1 MSSSLRDEDYIKFLQ
16 DQVRR
21 LNAVLEEYQ
30 KKYLPVKEPE
40 IKGTEP
46 LPPWITNASIL
57 SPLLAEYDNN
67 IKTSQEQVLFL
78 KEELSSLK
86 QKTDHV
92 VQENTRLH
100 EELRRSIEAQMEI
113 VRQGE
118 GSGVDKEV
126 MGNMQH
132 QLQLLSQERDSYV
145 ELWQNA
151 CSELEKLQ
159 EIEREKDGDLKA
171 RSRGM
176 ASLQNDLHKARQFAE
191 ELQSVNRKLK
201 MEHEKFLATAQ
212 TQDQEIDQV
221 RSDLRRCKAELKS
234 SKSQNEEL
242 RRTLEIMEG
251 QIRARDRERGDGV
264 SREQSVDTR
273 VEQLQTGLIELE
285 SRLSATLKEVG
296 RLRSEKAELE
306 ERLEVL
312 QKRSSEQ
319 EQREFEAISH
329 VRDSVQMVENAIL
342 ERDQALVR
350 EQQKTQEVS
359 RLQEVINKVLRE
371 AGKRTREEVDSVRNQ
386 CNKNIQKLMEEM
398 HFLEMSRFRHDME
411 KSPARPR
418 DKAWIFEYYPEGAE
432 KQAQLERSLREKSAV
447 EKELEK
453 LYQEGPSEIARTGM
467 TFEELQKR
475 TGHAERTRDEALRRV
490 DSLNSTLKKIENK
503 HEQEKS
509 QGASEIGEL
518 RRRIKQLE
526 EENEE
531 ISDNRLQLIDEID
544 KQKRELLSAT
554 QAKEAAE
561 HQCITE
567 VASLK
572 QQHELREREFESRLR
587 NVEEMN
593 RQSVN
598 ELREMLNGQQ
608 KLGAHDF
615 LFALFDLL
623 WWKEESKAVTQKF
636 EQTVNEL
643 RQEINKQKKRNDDLN
658 SLVNEERQKREQL
671 DSKVSASKLAQEKL
685 QSMVVDAE
693 TRADAASSQ
702 VTTLLNRERQLLQE
716 RKLLNREFER
726 LKLEKSRPGSN
737 RIREPP
743 QRLSDLLSTA
753 NAGSS
758 FHEPAVR
765 LDLMS
770 PREDGGYSRE
780 LDGIGSRT
788 AFNGI
793 SRDRVIF

>member
-398 HFLEMSRFRHDME
+398 HFLEM
-411 KSPARPR
+411 
-418 DKAWIFEYYPEGAE
+418 EGAE

-608 KLGAHDF
+608 KLGAQ
-615 LFALFDLL
+615 
-623 WWKEESKAVTQKF
+623 WKEESKAVTQKF

>member
-1 MSSSLRDEDYIKFLQ
+1 MYSSDLDLRVAMSSTVRDEDYIKFLQ

-40 IKGTEP
+40 VKGKEP
-46 LPPWITNASIL
+46 LPPWITNSSIL
-57 SPLLAEYDNN
+57 SPLLVEYDNN
-67 IKTSQEQVLFL
+67 IKSSQEQALFL

-100 EELRRSIEAQMEI
+100 EELRRSIEAQMD
-113 VRQGE
+113 VMRQGE
-118 GSGVDKEV
+118 GSGVEKEV
-126 MGNMQH
+126 MENMRH

-145 ELWQNA
+145 DLWQNA
-151 CSELEKLQ
+151 CNELEKLQ
-159 EIEREKDGDLKA
+159 EIEREKDGELKGRTRA
-171 RSRGM
+171 M
-176 ASLQNDLHKARQFAE
+176 TSLQNDLHKARQFAD
-191 ELQSVNRKLK
+191 ELQSINKKLR
-201 MEHEKFLATAQ
+201 MEHEKFLGTAQ
-212 TQDQEIDQV
+212 TQDQEIDEV
-221 RSDLRRCKAELKS
+221 RNELRRCKAELKNS
-234 SKSQNEEL
+234 RAQNEEL

-251 QIRARDRERGDGV
+251 QIRVRDRERERGNEGNKDLP
-264 SREQSVDTR
+264 EVDTR
-273 VEQLQTGLIELE
+273 MEQLQTTLIALE
-285 SRLSATLKEVG
+285 SRLSGTLKEVG
-296 RLRSEKAELE
+296 RLRSEKTELE

-312 QKRSSEQ
+312 QKRSSDQ
-319 EQREFEAISH
+319 EQREFEAIAH

-350 EQQKTQEVS
+350 EQQKTQEVG
-359 RLQEVINKVLRE
+359 RLQEVINKILRE
-371 AGKRTREEVDSVRNQ
+371 AGKRTRQEVDSVRNQ

-398 HFLEMSRFRHDME
+398 HFLEL
-411 KSPARPR
+411 
-418 DKAWIFEYYPEGAE
+418 EGAE
-432 KQAQLERSLREKSAV
+432 KQAQLERSLREKTAV

-453 LYQEGPSEIARTGM
+453 LYQEGPSEIARAGM

-475 TGHAERTRDEALRRV
+475 TGLAERTRDEALRRV
-490 DSLNSTLKKIENK
+490 DSLNSTLRKIETK

-509 QGASEIGEL
+509 QGVSEIGEL
-518 RRRIKQLE
+518 KRRMKQLE

-544 KQKRELLSAT
+544 KQKRELLQAK
-554 QAKEAAE
+554 QAKETAE
-561 HQCITE
+561 HQCTLE
-567 VASLK
+567 VSSLN
-572 QQHELREREFESRLR
+572 QRLEQREREFESRLR

-608 KLGAHDF
+608 KLGAQ
-615 LFALFDLL
+615 
-623 WWKEESKAVTQKF
+623 WKEESRAVTQKF

-643 RQEINKQKKRNDDLN
+643 RQEINKQKRRNDELN
-658 SLVNEERQKREQL
+658 GQLNEERQAREEL
-671 DSKVSASKLAQEKL
+671 ESKLSSSKLSHEKL

-726 LKLEKSRPGSN
+726 LKLEKSRPGYN

-753 NAGSS
+753 NTGTSA
-758 FHEPAVR
+758 HEPAVR

-770 PREDGGYSRE
+770 PRDDGYLRE

-788 AFNGI
+788 SYNGI
-793 SRDRVIF
+793 SRDRVIL

>member
-21 LNAVLEEYQ
+21 LNGVLEEYQ

-40 IKGTEP
+40 VKGSEP
-46 LPPWITNASIL
+46 LPPWITNSSIL

-67 IKTSQEQVLFL
+67 IQTSQEQVLFL

-118 GSGVDKEV
+118 GSGVEKEV
-126 MGNMQH
+126 MENMRH

-151 CSELEKLQ
+151 CSELEKIQ

-171 RSRGM
+171 TSRGM

-191 ELQSVNRKLK
+191 ELQSVNRKLR
-201 MEHEKFLATAQ
+201 MEHEKFLTTAQ
-212 TQDQEIDQV
+212 TQDQEIDEV
-221 RSDLRRCKAELKS
+221 RSDFEENIRSKFYTERFNILLFLFCGRRCKTELKS
-234 SKSQNEEL
+234 SKAQNEEL

-251 QIRARDRERGDGV
+251 QIRARDRERGDGINK
-264 SREQSVDTR
+264 EQSVDDTR
-273 VEQLQTGLIELE
+273 VEQQQTALLQLE
-285 SRLSATLKEVG
+285 SRLAATLKEVG
-296 RLRSEKAELE
+296 RLRSDKTELE

-312 QKRSSEQ
+312 QKRSCEQ

-359 RLQEVINKVLRE
+359 RLQEVINRILRE

-398 HFLEMSRFRHDME
+398 HFLEM
-411 KSPARPR
+411 
-418 DKAWIFEYYPEGAE
+418 EGAE

-467 TFEELQKR
+467 TFDELQKR
-475 TGHAERTRDEALRRV
+475 TGQAERTRDEALRRV
-490 DSLNSTLKKIENK
+490 DSLNSTLKKMETK
-503 HEQEKS
+503 HEQDRC
-509 QGASEIGEL
+509 QGASESGEL

-531 ISDNRLQLIDEID
+531 MSDNRLELIDEID
-544 KQKRELLSAT
+544 KRKRELLSSK

-608 KLGAHDF
+608 KLGSQ
-615 LFALFDLL
+615 
-623 WWKEESKAVTQKF
+623 WKEESKAVTHKF

-643 RQEINKQKKRNDDLN
+643 RQEINKQKRRNDELN
-658 SLVNEERQKREQL
+658 SQVNEERQKREQL
-671 DSKVSASKLAQEKL
+671 ESKLSSTKLSQEKL
-685 QSMVVDAE
+685 QSMVVDSE

-716 RKLLNREFER
+716 RKLLNREFEK
-726 LKLEKSRPGSN
+726 LKLEKSRPAGSN
-737 RIREPP
+737 RIWEPP
-743 QRLSDLLSTA
+743 QRLSDLLNTA
-753 NAGSS
+753 NTGASI
-758 FHEPAVR
+758 HEPAVR

-770 PREDGGYSRE
+770 PRDDGGYSRE
-780 LDGIGSRT
+780 LDGIGSRMIQ
-788 AFNGI
+788 FNGI
-793 SRDRVIF
+793 SRDRVIL

>member
-21 LNAVLEEYQ
+21 LNAVLDEYQ
-30 KKYLPVKEPE
+30 KKYLPVKEPDV
-40 IKGTEP
+40 KGTEP
-46 LPPWITNASIL
+46 LPPWITNSSIL

-67 IKTSQEQVLFL
+67 IRVSQEQVSFL

-100 EELRRSIEAQMEI
+100 EELRRSIEAQMDI
-113 VRQGE
+113 VRHGE
-118 GSGVDKEV
+118 GSGVEKEV

-176 ASLQNDLHKARQFAE
+176 AGLQNDLHKARQFAE
-191 ELQSVNRKLK
+191 ELQAVNRKLR
-201 MEHEKFLATAQ
+201 MEHEKFLTTAQ

-234 SKSQNEEL
+234 CKAQNEEL
-242 RRTLEIMEG
+242 RKTLEIMEG
-251 QIRARDRERGDGV
+251 QIRARDRERGDEV
-264 SREQSVDTR
+264 NKEQSVNTR
-273 VEQLQTGLIELE
+273 VEQLQTALIELE
-285 SRLSATLKEVG
+285 SRLSATVKEVG

-312 QKRSSEQ
+312 QKRSAEQ

-329 VRDSVQMVENAIL
+329 VKDSVQMVENAIL

-359 RLQEVINKVLRE
+359 RLQEVINKILRE

-398 HFLEMSRFRHDME
+398 HFLEM
-411 KSPARPR
+411 
-418 DKAWIFEYYPEGAE
+418 EGAE
-432 KQAQLERSLREKSAV
+432 KQAQLERSLREKAAV

-467 TFEELQKR
+467 TFDELQRR
-475 TGHAERTRDEALRRV
+475 TGQAERTRDEALRRV
-490 DSLNSTLKKIENK
+490 DSLNSTLKKIETK

-509 QGASEIGEL
+509 QGVSEISEL

-531 ISDNRLQLIDEID
+531 MSDNRLQLIDEID
-544 KQKRELLSAT
+544 KQKRELLSAR

-561 HQCITE
+561 HQCITQ
-567 VASLK
+567 VASLE
-572 QQHELREREFESRLR
+572 QQHELRERDFESRLR
-587 NVEEMN
+587 NIEEMN

-608 KLGAHDF
+608 KLGAQ
-615 LFALFDLL
+615 
-623 WWKEESKAVTQKF
+623 WKEESKAVTQKF

-643 RQEINKQKKRNDDLN
+643 RQEINKQKRRNDEL
-658 SLVNEERQKREQL
+658 SSHVTEERQKREQL
-671 DSKVSASKLAQEKL
+671 ESKLSSSKLSQEKL

-726 LKLEKSRPGSN
+726 LKLEKSRPGFN

-753 NAGSS
+753 NAGASI
-758 FHEPAVR
+758 HEPAVR

-770 PREDGGYSRE
+770 PREDGGFSRE
-780 LDGIGSRT
+780 LDGIGSRRT
-788 AFNGI
+788 FDGT
-793 SRDRVIF
+793 SRDRVIL

>member
-1 MSSSLRDEDYIKFLQ
+1 MNSSLRDEDYIKFLQ

-30 KKYLPVKEPE
+30 KKYLPVKEPDV
-40 IKGTEP
+40 KGTEP
-46 LPPWITNASIL
+46 LPPWITNSSIL

-67 IKTSQEQVLFL
+67 IRVSQEQVSFL

-100 EELRRSIEAQMEI
+100 EELRRSIEAQMDI

-118 GSGVDKEV
+118 GSGVEKEV

-171 RSRGM
+171 RSRTM

-191 ELQSVNRKLK
+191 ELQSVNRKLR
-201 MEHEKFLATAQ
+201 MEQEEFLTTAQ

-221 RSDLRRCKAELKS
+221 RGDLRRCKAELKNC
-234 SKSQNEEL
+234 KSQNEEL
-242 RRTLEIMEG
+242 RKTLEIMEG
-251 QIRARDRERGDGV
+251 QIRARDRERGDEV
-264 SREQSVDTR
+264 NREQSVDTR
-273 VEQLQTGLIELE
+273 VEQLQTALIELE

-312 QKRSSEQ
+312 QKRSAEQ

-359 RLQEVINKVLRE
+359 RLQEVINKILRE
-371 AGKRTREEVDSVRNQ
+371 AGKRTREEVDSVRDQ

-398 HFLEMSRFRHDME
+398 HFLEM
-411 KSPARPR
+411 
-418 DKAWIFEYYPEGAE
+418 EGAE
-432 KQAQLERSLREKSAV
+432 KQAQLERSLREKAAV

-467 TFEELQKR
+467 TFDELQKR
-475 TGHAERTRDEALRRV
+475 TGYAERTRDEALRRV
-490 DSLNSTLKKIENK
+490 DSLNSTLKKIETK

-509 QGASEIGEL
+509 QGVSEISEL

-531 ISDNRLQLIDEID
+531 MSDNRLQLIDEID
-544 KQKRELLSAT
+544 KQKRELLSAR

-561 HQCITE
+561 HQCTTE

-572 QQHELREREFESRLR
+572 QQHELRERDFESRLR

-608 KLGAHDF
+608 KLGAQ
-615 LFALFDLL
+615 
-623 WWKEESKAVTQKF
+623 WKEESKAVTQKF
-636 EQTVNEL
+636 EQTVSEL
-643 RQEINKQKKRNDDLN
+643 RQEINKQKRRNDELN
-658 SLVNEERQKREQL
+658 RQVNEERQKREQL
-671 DSKVSASKLAQEKL
+671 ESKLSSSKLSQEKL

-716 RKLLNREFER
+716 RKLLSREFER

-753 NAGSS
+753 NAGAPI
-758 FHEPAVR
+758 HEPAVR

-770 PREDGGYSRE
+770 PREDGGFSRE

-788 AFNGI
+788 ALNGI
-793 SRDRVIF
+793 SRDRVIL

>member
-21 LNAVLEEYQ
+21 LNAVLDEYQ
-30 KKYLPVKEPE
+30 KKYLPVKEPDV
-40 IKGTEP
+40 KGTEP
-46 LPPWITNASIL
+46 LPPWITNSSIL

-67 IKTSQEQVLFL
+67 IRVSQEQVSFL

-100 EELRRSIEAQMEI
+100 EELRRSIEAQMDI
-113 VRQGE
+113 VQHRE
-118 GSGVDKEV
+118 GSGVEKEV

-176 ASLQNDLHKARQFAE
+176 AGLQNDLHKARQFAE
-191 ELQSVNRKLK
+191 ELQAVNRKLR
-201 MEHEKFLATAQ
+201 MEHEKFLTTAQ

-234 SKSQNEEL
+234 CKAQNEEL
-242 RRTLEIMEG
+242 RKTLEIMEG
-251 QIRARDRERGDGV
+251 QIRARDRERGDEV
-264 SREQSVDTR
+264 NKEQSVNTR
-273 VEQLQTGLIELE
+273 VEQLQTALIELE
-285 SRLSATLKEVG
+285 SRLSATVKEVG

-312 QKRSSEQ
+312 QKRSAEQ

-329 VRDSVQMVENAIL
+329 VKDSVQMVENAIL

-359 RLQEVINKVLRE
+359 RLQEVINKILRE

-398 HFLEMSRFRHDME
+398 HFLEM
-411 KSPARPR
+411 
-418 DKAWIFEYYPEGAE
+418 EGAE
-432 KQAQLERSLREKSAV
+432 KQAQLERSLREKAAV

-453 LYQEGPSEIARTGM
+453 LYQEGPSEIVRTGM
-467 TFEELQKR
+467 TFDELQRR
-475 TGHAERTRDEALRRV
+475 TGQAERTRDEALRRV
-490 DSLNSTLKKIENK
+490 DSLNSTLKKIETK

-509 QGASEIGEL
+509 QGVSEISEL

-531 ISDNRLQLIDEID
+531 MSDNRLQLIDEID
-544 KQKRELLSAT
+544 KQKRELLSAR

-561 HQCITE
+561 HQCITQ
-567 VASLK
+567 VASLE
-572 QQHELREREFESRLR
+572 QQHELRERDFESRLR
-587 NVEEMN
+587 NIEEMN

-608 KLGAHDF
+608 KLGAQ
-615 LFALFDLL
+615 
-623 WWKEESKAVTQKF
+623 WKEESKAVTQKF

-643 RQEINKQKKRNDDLN
+643 RQEINKQKRRNDEL
-658 SLVNEERQKREQL
+658 SSHVTEERQKREQL
-671 DSKVSASKLAQEKL
+671 ESKLSSSKLSQEKL

-726 LKLEKSRPGSN
+726 LKLEKSRPGFN

-753 NAGSS
+753 NAGASI
-758 FHEPAVR
+758 HEPAVR

-770 PREDGGYSRE
+770 PREDGGFSRE

-788 AFNGI
+788 TFNGT
-793 SRDRVIF
+793 SRDRVIL

>member
-1 MSSSLRDEDYIKFLQ
+1 MYSSDLDLHVAMSSTVRDEDYIKFLQ

-30 KKYLPVKEPE
+30 KKYLPVKEPDVT
-40 IKGTEP
+40 GAEP
-46 LPPWITNASIL
+46 LPPWITNSSIL

-67 IKTSQEQVLFL
+67 IKSSQEQALFL

-100 EELRRSIEAQMEI
+100 EELRRSIEAQMDV

-118 GSGVDKEV
+118 GSGVEKEV
-126 MGNMQH
+126 MENMRH

-151 CSELEKLQ
+151 CGELEKLQ
-159 EIEREKDGDLKA
+159 EIEREKDGELKGRTRA
-171 RSRGM
+171 M
-176 ASLQNDLHKARQFAE
+176 TSLQNDLHKARQFAE
-191 ELQSVNRKLK
+191 ELQSINRKLR

-212 TQDQEIDQV
+212 TQDQEIDEV
-221 RSDLRRCKAELKS
+221 RNDLRRCKAELKN
-234 SKSQNEEL
+234 SKAQNEEL
-242 RRTLEIMEG
+242 RRTQEIMEG
-251 QIRARDRERGDGV
+251 QIRVRDRERGDGGNKDLPV
-264 SREQSVDTR
+264 VDTR
-273 VEQLQTGLIELE
+273 MEQLQTTLIALE
-285 SRLSATLKEVG
+285 SRLSGTLKELE
-296 RLRSEKAELE
+296 RLRSEKTELE

-312 QKRSSEQ
+312 QKRSSDQ
-319 EQREFEAISH
+319 EQREFEAIAH
-329 VRDSVQMVENAIL
+329 VKDSVQMVENAIL

-350 EQQKTQEVS
+350 EQQKTQEIS
-359 RLQEVINKVLRE
+359 RLQEVINKILRE

-398 HFLEMSRFRHDME
+398 HFLEL
-411 KSPARPR
+411 
-418 DKAWIFEYYPEGAE
+418 EGAE
-432 KQAQLERSLREKSAV
+432 KQAQLERSLREKAAV

-453 LYQEGPSEIARTGM
+453 LYQEGPSEIARAGM

-475 TGHAERTRDEALRRV
+475 TGLAERTRDEALRRV
-490 DSLNSTLKKIENK
+490 DSLNSTLRKIETK

-509 QGASEIGEL
+509 QGVSEIGEL
-518 RRRIKQLE
+518 KRRMKQLE

-531 ISDNRLQLIDEID
+531 ISDNRLQLIGEID
-544 KQKRELLSAT
+544 KQKRELLQAK

-561 HQCITE
+561 HQCTLE
-567 VASLK
+567 VSSLN
-572 QQHELREREFESRLR
+572 QRFEQREREFESRLR

-598 ELREMLNGQQ
+598 ELRDMLNGQQ
-608 KLGAHDF
+608 KLGAQ
-615 LFALFDLL
+615 
-623 WWKEESKAVTQKF
+623 WKEESKAVTQKF

-643 RQEINKQKKRNDDLN
+643 RQEINKQKRRNDELN
-658 SLVNEERQKREQL
+658 SQLHEERQAREEL
-671 DSKVSASKLAQEKL
+671 ESKLSSSKLSHEKL

-702 VTTLLNRERQLLQE
+702 VTTLLNRERQLLHE

-726 LKLEKSRPGSN
+726 LKLEKSRPGYN

-753 NAGSS
+753 NTGASA
-758 FHEPAVR
+758 HEPAVR

-770 PREDGGYSRE
+770 PRDDGYLRE

-788 AFNGI
+788 SYNGI
-793 SRDRVIF
+793 SRDRVIL